1 MDIGVDTGGTF
12 TDVICRRDGYPDM
25 VLKVPS
31 TPSEPSK
38 AVMSGVRQ
46 ILKAAGGEMS
56 AVRRFVHGTTVATN
70 AVLERKG
77 AESGLITTS
86 GFADVLEI
94 GRQMRTD
101 IYELQLDPET
111 PVFLAPGARR
121 AEVIERISSEGE
133 ILKPLDETSLRNAI
147 GTLRTE
153 GVTSIAVCFL
163 FSFLNPTH
171 ERRVRDII
179 EAEYPDISVSLSSDV
194 DPAFREYERTVVTAF
209 DAYTKPVLR
218 DYLSELDSA
227 LSKSGVVAPLQ
238 VMQSRGGISAASTAI
253 KRPVRLFLSG
263 PAAGVIGGSGAGHA
277 AGENNLITVDIGGTS
292 CDIALVAEGRPL
304 VRPEGRID
312 GYLVRVPMVDVNAMG
327 SGGGSI
333 AWLDAAGGLRVGP
346 QSAGADPGPACYGR
360 DGKLATVTDASI
372 ALGFLNPD
380 YFAGGTVPL
389 DRGLAE
395 QAIRETIAV
404 PLSMT
409 VEQAALGIHQVVN
422 AQMAEGMRQVSIRQ
436 GHDPRDFSLVP
447 LGGAGPVHGIPL
459 AEELSI
465 DTVIIPRHPGVLSA
479 EGLLVAPIEHEV
491 SIGFPHDLD
500 SVGINEL
507 KMIFDELDAQCAAL
521 MDAEAN
527 EVENVEIIHAVDICY
542 VGQSHYLDITVDLS
556 DAKPRESI
564 YRDFIH
570 AHEQV
575 FGYSTE
581 SPARIVNLRSIHR
594 SQRHEVS
601 VPIAAE
607 QSSQNPLK
615 RRRVVVFEVGK
626 DTEVDI
632 FDRSCLSVGTAIDGP
647 AIIEQSDTTTVLH
660 VGWTA
665 TVIESGELIL
675 KKRVTP

>member
-46 ILKAAGGEMS
+46 ILKLAGGEVA

-101 IYELQLDPET
+101 IYELELEPET

-133 ILKPLDETSLRNAI
+133 ILKPLDEASLRHAI
-147 GTLRTE
+147 ATLRTE

-163 FSFLNPTH
+163 FSFLNPIH

-218 DYLSELDSA
+218 DYLSELDAA
-227 LSKSGVVAPLQ
+227 LSQSGVVAPLQ
-238 VMQSRGGISAASTAI
+238 VMQSRGGISAASTAT

-263 PAAGVIGGSGAGHA
+263 PAAGVIGGSKVGQA

-312 GYLVRVPMVDVNAMG
+312 GYPVRVPMVDVNAMG

-346 QSAGADPGPACYGR
+346 RSAGADPGPACYGR
-360 DGKLATVTDASI
+360 NGKFATVTDASI

-389 DRGLAE
+389 DRELAE

-409 VEQAALGIHQVVN
+409 VKQAALGIHRVVN

-447 LGGAGPVHGIPL
+447 LGGAGPVHAIPL

-465 DTVIIPRHPGVLSA
+465 DTIIIPRHPGVLSA

-507 KMIFDELDAQCAAL
+507 KTRFDELDAQCAAL
-521 MDAEAN
+521 MNAEAN

-556 DAKPRESI
+556 DAEPREAI

-581 SPARIVNLRSIHR
+581 SPARIVNLRSIYR
-594 SQRHEVS
+594 SQRPEVS
-601 VPIAAE
+601 VPMAAE

-615 RRRVVVFEVGK
+615 GRRVAIFQVGQ

-632 FDRSCLSVGTAIDGP
+632 LDRSCLSVGTAIDSP
-647 AIIEQSDTTTVLH
+647 AIIEQADTTTVLH
-660 VGWTA
+660 VGWNA
-665 TVIESGELIL
+665 TVIESGELVL

>member
-46 ILKAAGGEMS
+46 ILKLVGGEVA

-101 IYELQLDPET
+101 IYELELEPET

-133 ILKPLDETSLRNAI
+133 ILKPLDEASLRHAI
-147 GTLRTE
+147 ATLRTE
-153 GVTSIAVCFL
+153 GVNSIAVCFL
-163 FSFLNPTH
+163 FSFLNPIH

-179 EAEYPDISVSLSSDV
+179 EVEYPDISVSLSSDV

-238 VMQSRGGISAASTAI
+238 VMQSRGGISAASTAT

-263 PAAGVIGGSGAGHA
+263 PAAGVIGGSKVGQA

-292 CDIALVAEGRPL
+292 CDIALVAQGRPL

-312 GYLVRVPMVDVNAMG
+312 GYPVRVPMVDVNAMG

-360 DGKLATVTDASI
+360 DGKFATVTDASI

-389 DRGLAE
+389 DRELAE

-447 LGGAGPVHGIPL
+447 LGGAGPVHAIPL

-465 DTVIIPRHPGVLSA
+465 DTIIIPRHPGVLSA

-507 KMIFDELDAQCAAL
+507 KTRFDELDAQCAAL
-521 MDAEAN
+521 MNAEAN
-527 EVENVEIIHAVDICY
+527 EVENIEIIHAVDICY

-556 DAKPRESI
+556 NAKPRESI

-581 SPARIVNLRSIHR
+581 SPARIVNLRSIYR
-594 SQRHEVS
+594 SQRPEVS

-607 QSSQNPLK
+607 RSSHDPLK
-615 RRRVVVFEVGK
+615 GRRMAIFQFGQDAEI
-626 DTEVDI
+626 DI
-632 FDRSCLSVGTAIDGP
+632 LDRSCLSVGTAIDGP
-647 AIIEQSDTTTVLH
+647 AIIEQADTTTVLH

-665 TVIESGELIL
+665 TVIESGELVL

>member
-31 TPSEPSK
+31 TPDEPSK
-38 AVMSGVRQ
+38 AVMSAVRQ

-147 GTLRTE
+147 GTLCTE

-238 VMQSRGGISAASTAI
+238 VMQSRGGISAASTAT

-564 YRDFIH
+564 YRDFIR

-594 SQRHEVS
+594 SQRHELS

>member
-31 TPSEPSK
+31 TPDEPSK
-38 AVMSGVRQ
+38 AVMSAVRQ

-147 GTLRTE
+147 GTLCTE

-238 VMQSRGGISAASTAI
+238 VMQSRGGISAASTAT

-360 DGKLATVTDASI
+360 NGKLATVTDASI